1 MAKRVNDPIG
11 PALGRHVAELRR
23 RMGMTQLQLANELG
37 VEVGVIKHIEHGRC
51 HVTSQRLLLLA
62 RALPGLTDTEPI
74 PHFLP
79 MRDFWERS
87 NESPQRVLHSGTERQ
102 KIAGILGINDLSN
115 LGLYAW
121 NTLTDQVHRDPA
133 LKLLMGL
140 PADAS
145 PNLSVWKERIRWGKA
160 NNNRRDHH

>member
-1 MAKRVNDPIG
+1 
-11 PALGRHVAELRR
+11 
-23 RMGMTQLQLANELG
+23 
-37 VEVGVIKHIEHGRC
+37 
-51 HVTSQRLLLLA
+51 
-62 RALPGLTDTEPI
+62 
-74 PHFLP
+74 
-79 MRDFWERS
+79 MRDFWEQS

-102 KIAGILGINDLSN
+102 KIAGILGVNDLSN

-145 PNLSVWKERIRWGKA
+145 PNVSVWKERIRPKDLPNVEETIDRAKRGDGILYVEYRAFGLDGVERWLAECGRVIFDA
-160 NNNRRDHH
+160 ARRPVCCIGAVFPLTRRVCC